1 MSVASIVRLRPAA
14 GAHLPF
20 ARPFGRRLADL
31 AAGLIRPARARQ
43 ELRRLTDRQLRDI
56 GLERADVAD
65 PLAASP
71 RARGS
76 GW

>member
-1 MSVASIVRLRPAA
+1 MASIVRLRPAA

-20 ARPFGRRLADL
+20 ARPFGHRLAGL
-31 AAGLIRPARARQ
+31 AAGLARGVLARR

-65 PLAASP
+65 PLAAGP